1 MGQITYK
8 INSGYPNFTAH
19 IEPNVAADQVHS
31 STGTYSFTDIPVG
44 DYSITITDGIGC
56 EAFIDNIHITTTTTT
71 TTTTTIQS
79 TIDFGILYNKYT
91 VEDSRNLLVE
101 GWHVLSKSEWV
112 TLLIEL
118 GGSLIFD
125 SGVIQ

>member
-56 EAFIDNIHITTTTTT
+56 EAFIDNIHI
-71 TTTTTIQS
+71 S
-79 TIDFGILYNKYT
+79 Y
-91 VEDSRNLLVE
+91 R
-101 GWHVLSKSEWV
+101 V
-112 TLLIEL
+112 TLLKKID
-118 GGSLIFD
+118 SCFHHFNSSDIIHRDTPLIFNMERTM
-125 SGVIQ
+125 GIEPT